1 MPQIEVVQG
10 SFKPNATLVATLVDF
25 DIPSELAQS
34 VARLVQPV
42 FDVRGFRSGNAF
54 TLEKDTDGTL
64 RAFEYK
70 ISDDKILEVQRG
82 ADAYEARVSSLDLES
97 RETTITSEI
106 TPAQNSLYAAL
117 AKEDRQAVQ
126 LAEKVASIFAWD
138 VDFNSGLQPDD
149 RIRIV
154 VPALYHEGQFVKWGD
169 IQAAEL
175 LNSGKTYRAFRYEGS
190 YYDTKGNALKR
201 ALLAS
206 PSAVQS
212 SDYLRILKTASA
224 SDSGYQASASRRRL
238 RCSDRDTGA
247 GRGKGHRDLRR
258 LGRRVWESGSD
269 QALRWAHYRIC
280 APVEDCRWGPR
291 WESSVDQGEG
301 VGSVGQTGLATGPH
315 LHFMMTK
322 DGRPI
327 NPRSL
332 QSEPPIPIDSELT
345 SVVPCA
351 HRPYGSEAGDCSAY
365 RAKAVEN
372 RYRTNSVN
380 VPELAFTKSQ
390 QFFELADVRHR
401 LLASEVFADVSS
413 RFAVDR
419 LSTAAAGRCRFLP
432 RR

>member
-1 MPQIEVVQG
+1 MTLPRCNAVFTSLICAALFFTFLPRSTGFVPESGSIREDAILRTLPQIEVVQG

-54 TLEKDTDGTL
+54 TLEKDTDGNL

-82 ADAYEARVSSLDLES
+82 VEAYEAKVSSLEMES

-138 VDFNSGLQPDD
+138 VDFNTGLHPDD

-175 LNSGKTYRAFRYEGS
+175 LNAGKTYRAFRYEGS

-206 PSAVQS
+206 P
-212 SDYLRILKTASA
+212 LPFNPRIT
-224 SDSGYQASASRRRL
+224 SGFSRRRMHPIL
-238 RCSDRDTGA
+238 GTSRPHLAVDYGAPTGTPVQAVAKGIVTFA
-247 GRGKGHRDLRR
+247 GWDAGYGNLVQIKHSRGLTTGYAHLSRIAAGVRV
-258 LGRRVWESGSD
+258 GR
-269 QALRWAHYRIC
+269 AI
-280 APVEDCRWGPR
+280 
-291 WESSVDQGEG
+291 DQGDG

-322 DGRPI
+322 DGKPI
-327 NPRSL
+327 NPRTM
-332 QSEPPIPIDSELT
+332 QSEPPIPIDSKLL
-345 SVVPCA
+345 PLFLA
-351 HRPYGSEAGDCSAY
+351 HISPMEAKLGIAG
-365 RAKAVEN
+365 
-372 RYRTNSVN
+372 
-380 VPELAFTKSQ
+380 
-390 QFFELADVRHR
+390 H
-401 LLASEVFADVSS
+401 
-413 RFAVDR
+413 
-419 LSTAAAGRCRFLP
+419 AALKQ
-432 RR
+432 